1 MIAFSTMES
10 PLTILRQRVESSSQV
25 AVAKELGI
33 TPQYLCDV
41 LAERRAPGKSI
52 LDALGLEK
60 LVSYRK
66 VNGAKAA
73 KGARRAPAV

>member
-1 MIAFSTMES
+1 MEN
-10 PLTILRQRVESSSQV
+10 PLTILRQRVDQSSQV

-41 LAERRAPGKSI
+41 LAARRAPGKSI

-60 LVSYRK
+60 LVSYKK
-66 VNGAKAA
+66 VNGRRGAKSN
-73 KGARRAPAV
+73 GS